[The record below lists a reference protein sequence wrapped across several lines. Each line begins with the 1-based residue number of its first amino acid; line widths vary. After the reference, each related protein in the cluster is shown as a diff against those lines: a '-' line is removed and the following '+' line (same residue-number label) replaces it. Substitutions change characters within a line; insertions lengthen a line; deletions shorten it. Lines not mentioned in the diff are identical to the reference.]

1 MSVDVAAAP
10 STGMSSAARVPDT
23 SGSPAPVGSTVS
35 AAVSPGSSGSLPP
48 SSTPAA
54 SAVSPRTALPGQPA
68 LHMPAVHAVP
78 RVVQCTAA
86 VSSLKVDFSEDMD
99 PKDAET
105 VEKYIIENPS
115 GQTQSAIAAVYNAAT
130 RTVLLSGLHLSL
142 DDPIKVTVR
151 NVRDRHGN
159 PISSRANS
167 AVYSEVTL
175 WKYVLG
181 FGNPDPPGFPAGYSL
196 VLSP

>member
-1 MSVDVAAAP
+1 
-10 STGMSSAARVPDT
+10 
-23 SGSPAPVGSTVS
+23 
-35 AAVSPGSSGSLPP
+35 
-48 SSTPAA
+48 
-54 SAVSPRTALPGQPA
+54 
-68 LHMPAVHAVP
+68 MPAVRAVP
-78 RVVQCTAA
+78 RVIQCTAA

-142 DDPIKVTVR
+142 DDPVKVTVR

-159 PISSRANS
+159 PISNRANS
-167 AVYSEVTL
+167 AVYSEVTV

-181 FGNPDPPGFPAGYSL
+181 FGIPTLLVSL
-196 VLSP
+196 LTIVWFSRRDL